1 MRIHSSA
8 VAALV
13 LAVAS
18 PAQEYVPTATQVV
31 GRFVLRPLSP
41 VKIDAK
47 AAFLDEIIVKFREGL
62 TVRLQNDRLRD
73 LAAGVSLTALEASLE
88 GLKPEPLFEQAVE
101 LLDSWR
107 KQGTAGI
114 SEDQAPLA
122 DLNNYFVVHTHGR
135 EQSERILDALLERS
149 EIETAYPALRPILHG
164 DLIPWTPQFR
174 DQQDYLDPAPNGV
187 GFHQVESVV
196 GARFH
201 GGRIAHVEGDWTLGH
216 EDLPKLTASS
226 FLLPPNTFNG
236 WAPHGDA
243 CLGILVGERNGYG
256 VEGFASAADALY
268 VSAVGQS
275 KLGGL
280 TYVSGATAMLN
291 AAAKLRPGDVMSSSF
306 GWLIPNSLV
315 HAPADWPQECF
326 DAIRVITAYGIHY
339 VISAGNSDTS
349 LDDAIY
355 GGRYLST
362 APVSGAIIVG
372 ASDGPKL
379 AKSPSSN
386 YGSRVDAN
394 GWGYGVVTLGNN
406 GDLFWPNFDPK
417 QTYTQSFAGTSAA
430 TPIVAGVVA
439 ALVRATEEQNGVR
452 LTPAQ
457 VRADLRATGTKIP
470 GNTPIGNRPDMWA
483 LFWKNGMPGS
493 HLTEQHGSVGGRF
506 VSRVFGQP
514 NEIYVLLMSGARAR
528 IPLGLNRPLLVDPNF
543 LAQRAGLIG
552 ASSWADVSQNVP
564 NDKSLANAAI
574 FTQGFVFRPTGL
586 HATGSCEV
594 WIQPQPEIGPDA
606 PTNLEVT
613 NRGKDFAEIRWI
625 DRATNEKGYII
636 RIAEPWQNYVE
647 VGRTGPGATTFR
659 IGNLTAL
666 TDYWVRV
673 SAYNDAGESPYAEV
687 FLQTKEANVPDA
699 PTDLAV
705 TRALYQNI
713 TLAWK
718 DRSDNEDGFR
728 IAMSL
733 DGINWDNVGETLS
746 NVESFV
752 VKDLEPGKRH
762 WFRVRAYKDT
772 KVERLFSGYTLT
784 VTGDTIL
791 TKPVK
796 DVTVT
801 KAQPFKV
808 LISWT
813 DGSTDEDGFRLQKRQ
828 LPNGAWVAAGL
839 APAIDLPN
847 TTGNAEITELL
858 PDTDYEVRVLAYK
871 TFTYKNN
878 TERYFDDVNAPVRA
892 TRTRSAKPET
902 PDSLAVSNPRLQGL
916 DVCWQDRSEI
926 EDEYEIFYSLDQGV
940 NWEPKPIATLAG
952 TNTAAPVCKDLKGLL
967 LPGTGY
973 RFRVR
978 ASKVW
983 GGDPKQEV
991 YYSDWSNVADGTTTV
1006 PAKVQSITTVSVA
1019 PFKVRIQFVD
1029 AADNEDGFR
1038 IQVGSTASG
1047 PWTAIDIY
1055 DQPLAGTGLSVI
1067 MPIDNLQPNRTY
1079 YFRAL
1084 AFKAVSGKRYWDE
1097 SAPVTRADT
1106 RDPRPATPTGL
1117 AISQPTL
1124 KGMTV
1129 CWMDN
1134 SLIED
1139 GYNVSVSV
1147 DNGAN
1152 WDRKAVVKGTATTG
1166 AMCVTLKDVL
1176 LPDTTY
1182 LFRVRATKV
1191 WEGDPETTYYSSYTP
1206 AKSGRTLS
1214 PAPAA
1219 PSALEHTALSA
1230 ASITLR
1236 WTDNATNESAFATYR
1251 STTSA
1256 AGPWTG
1262 TGTAAA
1268 VSGSGGKQTKQI
1280 DNLTPDTRYWFA
1292 SQAYRDFE
1300 GKRYYSTLAV
1310 IERTTPTAVPPA
1322 PSNVV
1327 AVPVSD
1333 TEVNVT
1339 WTDNSKA
1346 EEKFAIYYG
1355 PGSGGPWTLLGT
1367 HAAVDGTGS
1376 RPSKTFGGLARNT
1389 TYWVTAQAIR
1399 NLNNQ
1404 EYHSLLAPAV
1414 SVRTYDRLSNAPTN
1428 LSNTAA
1434 IGKRYITINWDDNS
1448 LNETEFRIQF
1458 RKSGTTNWTQ
1468 YTPPRSASAGT
1479 GRIRYQID
1487 GLEPNTSYDFRVRV
1501 YCATAAPPGFTA
1513 WTNVHTARTN
1523 P

>member
-1 MRIHSSA
+1 MRIHSYA

-13 LAVAS
+13 LAVVS
-18 PAQEYVPTATQVV
+18 PAQDYVPTATQVV
-31 GRFVLRPLSP
+31 RRFVLRPVSP

-47 AAFLDEIIVKFREGL
+47 AAFLDEIVVKFREGL
-62 TVRLQNDRLRD
+62 TVRLQNGRLRD
-73 LAAGVSLTALEASLE
+73 LAAGVSLTSLEASLE
-88 GLKPEPLFEQAVE
+88 GLKPAPLFEQPVE
-101 LLDSWR
+101 VLDQWR
-107 KQGTAGI
+107 KQGTARI
-114 SEDQAPLA
+114 SENRAPLA
-122 DLNNYFVVHTHGR
+122 DLNNYYIVHTQGR
-135 EQSERILDALLERS
+135 AQSERILGALLERS

-174 DQQDYLDPAPNGV
+174 DRQDYLASPPDGV

-226 FLLPPNTFNG
+226 FLLPPHTFEG

-256 VEGFASAADALY
+256 VEGFASAADKLY
-268 VSAVGQS
+268 VSAVGKS
-275 KLGGL
+275 TLGGL
-280 TYVSGATAMLN
+280 SYVSGATAMLN

-339 VISAGNSDTS
+339 VISAGNSNTS

-386 YGSRVDAN
+386 YGARVDAN

-406 GDLFWPNFDPK
+406 GDLFWPNFDAK

-483 LFWKNGMPGS
+483 LFWKNRMPGS

-574 FTQGFVFRPTGL
+574 FTQGFVFRPTGV

-594 WIQPQPEIGPDA
+594 WIQPQPGLGPDA

-625 DRATNEKGYII
+625 DRATNEKGYIV
-636 RIAEPWQNYVE
+636 RIAQPWQNHVE

-718 DRSDNEDGFR
+718 DRSNNEDGFR

-733 DGINWDNVGETLS
+733 DSINWDNVGETVP

-762 WFRVRAYKDT
+762 WFRVRAFKDT
-772 KVERLFSGYTLT
+772 KVERLFSGYTAT

-813 DGSTDEDGFRLQKRQ
+813 DGSTDEDGFRLQTRQ

-839 APAIDLPN
+839 APAINLPN
-847 TTGNAEITELL
+847 TTGNAEITDLL
-858 PDTDYEVRVLAYK
+858 PDTGYEVRVLAYK

-878 TERYFDDVNAPVRA
+878 TQRYFDDVNAPVRA
-892 TRTRSAKPET
+892 TRT
-902 PDSLAVSNPRLQGL
+902 L
-916 DVCWQDRSEI
+916 D
-926 EDEYEIFYSLDQGV
+926 
-940 NWEPKPIATLAG
+940 PH
-952 TNTAAPVCKDLKGLL
+952 
-967 LPGTGY
+967 
-973 RFRVR
+973 
-978 ASKVW
+978 
-983 GGDPKQEV
+983 
-991 YYSDWSNVADGTTTV
+991 
-1006 PAKVQSITTVSVA
+1006 
-1019 PFKVRIQFVD
+1019 
-1029 AADNEDGFR
+1029 
-1038 IQVGSTASG
+1038 
-1047 PWTAIDIY
+1047 
-1055 DQPLAGTGLSVI
+1055 
-1067 MPIDNLQPNRTY
+1067 
-1079 YFRAL
+1079 
-1084 AFKAVSGKRYWDE
+1084 
-1097 SAPVTRADT
+1097 
-1106 RDPRPATPTGL
+1106 PATPTGL
-1117 AISQPTL
+1117 AISQPKL

-1139 GYNVSVSV
+1139 GYNVSVSK

-1152 WDRKAVVKGTATTG
+1152 WDRKAVVKGTSTTG
-1166 AMCVTLKDVL
+1166 AMCVTLQDAL

-1191 WEGDPETTYYSSYTP
+1191 WAGDPKTTYYSSYTP

-1236 WTDNATNESAFATYR
+1236 WTDNATTESAFATYR

-1292 SQAYRDFE
+1292 AQAYRDFE

-1346 EEKFAIYYG
+1346 EAKFAIYHG

-1367 HAAVDGTGS
+1367 HAAVNGTGS

-1389 TYWVTAQAIR
+1389 TYWVTVQAIR
-1399 NLNNQ
+1399 SLNGKD
-1404 EYHSLLAPAV
+1404 YHSLLAPAV
-1414 SVRTYDRLSNAPTN
+1414 SVQTYDRLSNAPTN
-1428 LSNTAA
+1428 LGNTAA
-1434 IGKRYITINWDDNS
+1434 IGRRYITINWDDNS
-1448 LNETEFRIQF
+1448 LNETEFRVQY
-1458 RKSGTTNWTQ
+1458 RKSGTTSWTQ
-1468 YTPPRSASAGT
+1468 YTPPRGAHPGT
-1479 GRIRYQID
+1479 GRIRHQVD
-1487 GLEPNTSYDFRVRV
+1487 GLTPNTSYDFRVRV